1 MKNSL
6 ITPLTLAA
14 TIVVGPALASNTEVD
29 IQNHAFSQKT
39 VSVAVGSQV
48 TWVNLDQDP
57 HSVADSSDNKQFH
70 SAALDTKD
78 KFSFTFTKPGKYA
91 YFCTLHPDMVGTVI
105 VK

>member
-6 ITPLTLAA
+6 ITLYTLIA
-14 TIVVGPALASNTEVD
+14 TTMLSPAWASNTEVD
-29 IQNHAFSQKT
+29 IQNHAFSQQT

-70 SAALDTKD
+70 SAALDTQD
-78 KFSFTFTKPGKYA
+78 KFSVTFTKPGKYA